1 MSKRSNFLL
10 TAALLTFFLAGCAQT
25 KIKLPALLQQAEKHN
40 LTGISAESKQKFIVA
55 EDEFME
61 AYRLFSS
68 VENYSGMVVTLI
80 NSSRLYRRAG
90 ETEKSAKVL
99 NQAVKLI
106 AQTPELESEVCFEK
120 SKLALQ
126 NGDIAGALP
135 WAERG
140 VNSAGDRERARML
153 NLTAAIHFQMGAL
166 HKAREAAEAAL
177 KSGKSSNDRREEANA
192 LRLLGEIAAQEKQ
205 HRDSSRLF
213 ESALAIDK
221 ELAVPV
227 RVSADLTAL
236 SHAAEAQGEIVQAA
250 EYLQRAVDAQIGDRN
265 SKAAAGNLDKLIK
278 LYELSGNN
286 PAAEKIKKL
295 KVHLPQGKLE

>member
-1 MSKRSNFLL
+1 MSKRSNCLL
-10 TAALLTFFLAGCAQT
+10 TAVLLTFFLAGCAQT
-25 KIKLPALLQQAEKHN
+25 RIRLPALLQQAERHN
-40 LTGISAESKQKFIVA
+40 LAGVSAESKQKFTVA

-68 VENYSGMVVTLI
+68 IENYSGMVVTLI
-80 NSSRLYRRAG
+80 NSSRLYRRTG
-90 ETEKSAKVL
+90 ESDKSATVL

-106 AQTPELESEVCFEK
+106 AQAPELEAEVCFEK

-140 VNSAGDRERARML
+140 VSSAGDRERARML
-153 NLTAAIHFQMGAL
+153 NLTAAIHFQTGAL
-166 HKAREAAEAAL
+166 HKARETAETAL
-177 KSGKSSNDRREEANA
+177 KSGKSSDDRREEANA
-192 LRLLGEIAAQEKQ
+192 LRLLGEIAAREKN

-221 ELAVPV
+221 ELAIPV

-236 SHAAEAQGEIVQAA
+236 SHAAEARGEIVQAA
-250 EYLQRAVDAQIGDRN
+250 EYLQRAVEAQIGDRN

-278 LYELSGNN
+278 LYEQSGNN
-286 PAAEKIKKL
+286 TAAEKIKKL
-295 KVHLPQGKLE
+295 KVHLPQGELE